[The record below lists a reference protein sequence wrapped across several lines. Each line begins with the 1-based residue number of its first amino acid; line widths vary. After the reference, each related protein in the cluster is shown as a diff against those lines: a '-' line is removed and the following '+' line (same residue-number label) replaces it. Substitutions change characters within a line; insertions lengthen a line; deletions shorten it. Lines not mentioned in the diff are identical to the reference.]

1 MAFRFETS
9 KSAADIGQ
17 DDYKPTLKHTGK
29 SLSVNDLTTKT
40 SDLGKYTILIKK
52 GIPTRT
58 VNRITAKAHP
68 PQTKKK
74 M

>member
-29 SLSVNDLTTKT
+29 SLSVNDLTKP
-40 SDLGKYTILIKK
+40 DLGKYTILIKK